1 MPNENL
7 MKSILD
13 AHRPLQ
19 PYIDAVEA
27 ANRCIQPF
35 DSAALRVIEHNKGI
49 ERVGQKYESV

>member
-1 MPNENL
+1 

-35 DSAALRVIEHNKGI
+35 DSAAQRVIEHNKGI